1 MRLQPLFAAAAA
13 AALAAAFIAGAV
25 NRKSYTNYIESE
37 GVSHFAVAELPGAMA
52 GTDCQR
58 MLEELPEAP
67 QILRSLFKATANIS
81 LAAANRKSRRKPFIP
96 DPP

>member
-25 NRKSYTNYIESE
+25 NRKSYTKYIESE

-52 GTDCQR
+52 
-58 MLEELPEAP
+58 
-67 QILRSLFKATANIS
+67 
-81 LAAANRKSRRKPFIP
+81 
-96 DPP
+96 